1 MFCPFP
7 PMKAEEP
14 PEASMI
20 ELTRLNGSPLFVNC
34 DLIKWA
40 EAAPDTML
48 TLING
53 EKVVVHESCAE
64 VVARIMRQ
72 RAHLFAD
79 AIDLIPGAGTLLHL
93 LAAASVSVP
102 SLRAVAAEASSSP
115 PEAPKEG
122 TQTG

>member
-1 MFCPFP
+1 
-7 PMKAEEP
+7 
-14 PEASMI
+14 MI

-64 VVARIMRQ
+64 VVERIVRQ
-72 RAHLFAD
+72 RVRLFAEV
-79 AIDLIPGAGTLLHL
+79 INLIPDADKLLRI
-93 LAAASVSVP
+93 LAAASVP
-102 SLRAVAAEASSSP
+102 GAVTRTVEAEAMP
-115 PEAPKEG
+115 TAREQDENA
-122 TQTG
+122 QTE

>member
-1 MFCPFP
+1 
-7 PMKAEEP
+7 
-14 PEASMI
+14 MI

-64 VVARIMRQ
+64 VVERMVRQ
-72 RAHLFAD
+72 RVRLFAEILGLMPD
-79 AIDLIPGAGTLLHL
+79 AETLLRVL
-93 LAAASVSVP
+93 VAAATLGPPGSAIAEQAR
-102 SLRAVAAEASSSP
+102 RAAAEAAS
-115 PEAPKEG
+115 EDA
-122 TQTG
+122 QTG

>member
-1 MFCPFP
+1 
-7 PMKAEEP
+7 
-14 PEASMI
+14 MI

-64 VVARIMRQ
+64 VVERMVRQ
-72 RAHLFAD
+72 RVRLFAEVINLSPD
-79 AIDLIPGAGTLLHL
+79 VETLLRVL
-93 LAAASVSVP
+93 VAAATLGPPGSAIAGEARRS
-102 SLRAVAAEASSSP
+102 AEAAQ
-115 PEAPKEG
+115 ED